1 MDGQEGIQSYEVPE
15 YSQITAIEE
24 SIFVWNIP
32 EEFRTTA
39 LPADRTGS
47 DPETFTDFDDK
58 FTKIK
63 ETLESDDEYTNT
75 VQSLWDKYGG
85 TDDNTPD

>member
-1 MDGQEGIQSYEVPE
+1 MPPTS
-15 YSQITAIEE
+15 SKLT
-24 SIFVWNIP
+24 
-32 EEFRTTA
+32 
-39 LPADRTGS
+39 
-47 DPETFTDFDDK
+47 ETFTDYDEK